1 MATVAIVY
9 SSKDAASWANH
20 IESIVKDVSTTD
32 IEGISDVQMFSVSTI
47 WKQWVNCQAF
57 FDNPNC
63 ITIIIGTTELLN
75 SIQRH
80 RRKSLKEVT
89 KDPKRVIYFCCPVL
103 LDEIIE
109 IGLDTRLQG
118 IREWTHITD
127 HENTE
132 SLVQGIVTCMR
143 SLQEQSLPE
152 VPTTQTPESTEP
164 ESTVQEETTSRQAK
178 VKSSFAQELAQ
189 KLGTRKNS
197 KKGPQT
203 RIDELPETD
212 ENENVT
218 PATAPK
224 AAPRQ
229 TPKPAPKSETPEP
242 TAASEPSP
250 NQATPPPPS
259 VIPKRESGKRGLKKD
274 PMPEPQKTHNPI
286 PTEFAPKALKAQA
299 RTINFTV
306 MPDVVRCE
314 VSEILQFYHNIA
326 M

>member
-20 IESIVKDVSTTD
+20 IESIVKDVSRTD
-32 IEGISDVQMFSVSTI
+32 IGGISDVQMWSVSTI
-47 WKQWVNCQAF
+47 WKQWRNCQAF

-80 RRKSLKEVT
+80 TRKSLKQVT
-89 KDPKRVIYFCCPVL
+89 KDPTRVIYFCCPVL

-127 HENTE
+127 HENIE
-132 SLVQGIVTCMR
+132 SLVQGIVTCMK

-164 ESTVQEETTSRQAK
+164 ESTVQEKTTSRQAK
-178 VKSSFAQELAQ
+178 AKSSFAQELAQ
-189 KLGTRKNS
+189 KLGARKS
-197 KKGPQT
+197 QKGSRA
-203 RIDELPETD
+203 RIDEVPETD
-212 ENENVT
+212 ENKYVT
-218 PATAPK
+218 PPTAPK
-224 AAPRQ
+224 AAPKQ
-229 TPKPAPKSETPEP
+229 APKVAPKVETPEQ

-250 NQATPPPPS
+250 NQPTPPPPS
-259 VIPKRESGKRGLKKD
+259 VIPRKGSSTGGLKKD
-274 PMPEPQKTHNPI
+274 TMPEPQKTQNLI

-306 MPDVVRCE
+306 MPDVVKCE
-314 VSEILQFYHNIA
+314 VSEIL
-326 M
+326 